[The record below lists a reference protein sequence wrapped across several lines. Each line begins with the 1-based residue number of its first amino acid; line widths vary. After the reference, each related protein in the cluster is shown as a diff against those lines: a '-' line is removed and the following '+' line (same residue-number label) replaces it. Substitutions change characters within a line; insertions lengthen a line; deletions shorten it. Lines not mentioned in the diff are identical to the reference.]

1 MSDNQSLSGQAVPKA
16 AGLASGPDANAGILE
31 KNPTDITSILN
42 PSRSTAHLTTLGDS
56 LSPGTKPADLQP
68 LHESSN
74 EAEDAA
80 DNDND
85 DGDAAEDDN
94 DNDNDNDHDNDNDEE
109 DEDEDDNGRRNG
121 QEENDLMQTGK
132 KPHARLPPRKRSKV
146 SRACDECRRKKVRC
160 NAVFDMN
167 SNSIVKICT
176 NCEKNNDSCMFTRVP
191 LKRGPNKGYTK
202 KSSSSSSI
210 NSSHTKPKNSK
221 RPSLDSPEMP
231 PSPTFFNPSGH
242 PDTEM
247 LRIDSNA
254 SIRSNSN
261 RNSTLSQFVPPP
273 PPHPASSVQ
282 PPYNNQQVILPPLNS
297 IPFSDKL
304 SDPNNQQA
312 IFWKVPTEMP
322 SLPPNLGSHARKGSV
337 DSTHSS
343 LSSASSISS
352 VTRNSLL
359 FSTGLNREAKS
370 LVNAGVENSDSEDE
384 FLATNSG
391 RLSRST
397 FQVPFTLQS
406 RSPRVSFTSD
416 KEQRSSASSIMAPNS
431 ISSPTARVAS
441 PRFESIQPRS
451 SSQNNPNFRSTEY
464 KDSLYSLLDNYY
476 ANLYPQYPLLP
487 NPEIMKMSIG
497 SIIDNSDFFTII
509 ELFSASLHFINVIT
523 SSTNSTPVQTYS
535 SSPSEPPS
543 SMAVRFREITRA
555 FEVIASMYLSKSLIY
570 QSVPGKIL
578 FTSTLLLL
586 NYAVVLSGYDYSLGF
601 GIAFSYFN
609 DWLIFKE
616 GYDSPCFANLIQ
628 LVVLDALHTLYY
640 GLPRSSTVCFAIN
653 TDFIKILLQEI
664 SFTPG
669 VDLEWLSV
677 GLHLVVLSNNLQ
689 ELDSLN
695 KLETIVITGTEYKFM
710 SIIKLYYELYVYC
723 SHLNAELQRII
734 SAHNEQSNS
743 DVSLTD
749 DFKRFIYNV
758 ELNLSKLC
766 KKLTNLIDEQLDD
779 IEMTKPNPMVA
790 VVLVRCAHIS
800 INTQIFVRSI
810 IHLNE
815 VLDFSHSKSNFN
827 FSSNAQAGRHENRS
841 GSDSSINSFGSLSGS
856 GSGGN
861 SSITDFSSVI
871 GDCNRR
877 FAKLNENVASNL
889 NRSQNIKQTHQ
900 HARDIVNMLI
910 NSKKP
915 EIVVPRTT
923 LHSSKGGVD
932 YSVVIQNWVR
942 LVNIFF
948 SGEITKEGINGWSNV

>member
-1 MSDNQSLSGQAVPKA
+1 MSDYQNTSGQAVPEA
-16 AGLASGPDANAGILE
+16 ARSDTGAGASAGTLE
-31 KNPTDITSILN
+31 KNPTHINSILN
-42 PSRSTAHLTTLGDS
+42 PSRSTAHLPTLGDGP
-56 LSPGTKPADLQP
+56 SPGTKPANTLPVRENND
-68 LHESSN
+68 
-74 EAEDAA
+74 EADTAA
-80 DNDND
+80 DNDGE
-85 DGDAAEDDN
+85 DGEDAEDDN
-94 DNDNDNDHDNDNDEE
+94 DNDNDEE
-109 DEDEDDNGRRNG
+109 DEEHDDNRHQNG
-121 QEENDLMQTGK
+121 QEESSFVQTGN
-132 KPHARLPPRKRSKV
+132 KPHGRLPPRKRSKV

-176 NCEKNNDSCMFTRVP
+176 NCERNNDSCMFTRVP

-202 KSSSSSSI
+202 KSSSSSSV
-210 NSSHTKPKNSK
+210 NSSNTKPKGSK
-221 RPSLDSPEMP
+221 RPSMNSPETP
-231 PSPTFFNPSGH
+231 QSPSFFSPSGA

-247 LRIDSNA
+247 FRIDSNI
-254 SIRSNSN
+254 SLRSNSS
-261 RNSTLSQFVPPP
+261 STIPQFVPPP
-273 PPHPASSVQ
+273 PHPTSSGQ
-282 PPYNNQQVILPPLNS
+282 PPYANQQVILPPLNS

-304 SDPNNQQA
+304 SDPNMNSNQQA

-322 SLPPNLGSHARKGSV
+322 SLPPNLGSHTRKGSV

-352 VTRNSLL
+352 VTRNSLM
-359 FSTGLNREAKS
+359 FSTGLNRDLKS
-370 LVNAGVENSDSEDE
+370 SVNAGVENSDSEDE
-384 FLATNSG
+384 FFATNSS

-397 FQVPFTLQS
+397 FQIPFTLQH

-416 KEQRSSASSIMAPNS
+416 RERSSVSSIVAPNS
-431 ISSPTARVAS
+431 ISSPTARVGS
-441 PRFESIQPRS
+441 PRFESIQPRF

-464 KDSLYSLLDNYY
+464 KVSLYSLLDNYY
-476 ANLYPQYPLLP
+476 ANMYSQYPLLP
-487 NPEIMKMSIG
+487 NSEIMKMSIG
-497 SIIDNSDFFTII
+497 SIIDNLDFFNII
-509 ELFSASLHFINVIT
+509 ELFCASLHSINAIT
-523 SSTNSTPVQTYS
+523 SSANSTPVQA
-535 SSPSEPPS
+535 SSPSLGEPPS
-543 SMAVRFREITRA
+543 SMAVRFRDITKA
-555 FEVIASMYLSKSLIY
+555 FEIIASMYLSKSLIY

-628 LVVLDALHTLYY
+628 LVVLDSLHTLYY

-653 TDFIKILLQEI
+653 TDFIKTLLQEI

-689 ELDSLN
+689 ELSSLN

-710 SIIKLYYELYVYC
+710 SIVKLYYEIFVYC
-723 SHLNAELQRII
+723 SHLNAEVQRII
-734 SAHNEQSNS
+734 SVHNEQRDSEI
-743 DVSLTD
+743 SLTD
-749 DFKRFIYNV
+749 DFKTFIYNV
-758 ELNLSKLC
+758 EMSLSKTC

-779 IEMTKPNPMVA
+779 IEMTKPNPIVA
-790 VVLVRCAHIS
+790 LVLVRCAHIS

-815 VLDFSHSKSNFN
+815 VLDFNHSKSNFN
-827 FSSNAQAGRHENRS
+827 FSSNAQAGRNENRS
-841 GSDSSINSFGSLSGS
+841 GSDSSINSFGSFS

-861 SSITDFSSVI
+861 NSVADFSSVI
-871 GDCNRR
+871 SDCNRR
-877 FAKLNENVASNL
+877 FTKLNENVASNL
-889 NRSQNIKQTHQ
+889 NRSQNIKQAHQ
-900 HARDIVNMLI
+900 YARDIVNKLI
-910 NSKKP
+910 TSKKP